1 MTKEK
6 IMGLQIQMPLY
17 SKKRKKKGQTT
28 KQEKNFA
35 NFILGRGCYPKYVKN
50 LYNSIPK
57 PQII

>member
-28 KQEKNFA
+28 K
-35 NFILGRGCYPKYVKN
+35 
-50 LYNSIPK
+50 
-57 PQII
+57 